1 MQTSNREDSNLRS
14 FLNYLLVDK
23 GLSNNTAK
31 AYEADI
37 SSFFQWLDNEDLKY
51 KNLQEDHINQY
62 ISFLFQRKM
71 RSSSVNRKISSIKSF
86 YIFLVKR
93 NFVKNS
99 PLNDLVTPKQEK
111 YLPESMSEAEV
122 DKLLN
127 SPDVSN
133 KIENRDKAMIEMLY
147 ATGMRISELVNLKMT
162 DVDMKRCVVKV
173 FGKGSKER
181 LVPFG
186 ETALDSLRSYL
197 NEREQSS
204 SKEIFLSNRGK
215 KMTRVAFWQRVK
227 VYLIRENLKNSI
239 SPHTLRHAFATH
251 LLNRGADL
259 RSVQLLL
266 GHSDLSTTQIYT
278 HIAKQRLS
286 DVLKK
291 HHPRGINFT
300 KYFVARYYK

>member
-1 MQTSNREDSNLRS
+1 MQTSNKEDSNLRS

-23 GLSNNTAK
+23 GLSNNTVK

-37 SSFFQWLDNEDLKY
+37 SSFFRWLGNKDLKY
-51 KNLQEDHINQY
+51 NNLQEDHINQY

-99 PLNDLVTPKQEK
+99 PLNDLVAPKQEK

-127 SPDVSN
+127 SPDVAN

-147 ATGMRISELVNLKMT
+147 ATGMRISELVNLKIT

-186 ETALDSLRSYL
+186 ETALDSLKSYL
-197 NEREQSS
+197 NDREQSS

-227 VYLIRENLKNSI
+227 IYLIRENLKNSI

-291 HHPRGINFT
+291 HHPRG
-300 KYFVARYYK
+300 

>member
-1 MQTSNREDSNLRS
+1 MQISNKEDSNLRS

-23 GLSNNTAK
+23 GLSNNTVK
-31 AYEADI
+31 AYQADI
-37 SSFFQWLDNEDLKY
+37 SSFFQWLDNKDLKY

-93 NFVKNS
+93 NFIKNS

-147 ATGMRISELVNLKMT
+147 ATGMRISELVNLKIT
-162 DVDMKRCVVKV
+162 DVDMKRSVVKV

-186 ETALDSLRSYL
+186 EKALDSLRSYL

-291 HHPRGINFT
+291 HHPRG
-300 KYFVARYYK
+300 

>member
-1 MQTSNREDSNLRS
+1 MQTSNKEDSNLRS

-23 GLSNNTAK
+23 GLSNNTVK

-37 SSFFQWLDNEDLKY
+37 SSFFQWLNNEDLKY
-51 KNLQEDHINQY
+51 KNLQEGHINQY
-62 ISFLFQRKM
+62 ISFLFQRMM

-93 NFVKNS
+93 NFLKNS

-127 SPDVSN
+127 SPDVAN

-147 ATGMRISELVNLKMT
+147 ATGMRISELVNLKIT

-186 ETALDSLRSYL
+186 ETALDSLKSYL
-197 NEREQSS
+197 NNRERSS

-251 LLNRGADL
+251 LINRGADL

-291 HHPRGINFT
+291 HHPRG
-300 KYFVARYYK
+300 

>member
-1 MQTSNREDSNLRS
+1 MQTSNKEDSNLRS

-23 GLSNNTAK
+23 GLSNNTVK

-37 SSFFQWLDNEDLKY
+37 SSFFQWLNNEDLKY
-51 KNLQEDHINQY
+51 KNLQEGHINQY

-127 SPDVSN
+127 SPDVTN

-147 ATGMRISELVNLKMT
+147 ATGMRISELVNLKIT

-186 ETALDSLRSYL
+186 EKALDSLKSYL
-197 NEREQSS
+197 NDREQSS

-215 KMTRVAFWQRVK
+215 KMSRIAFWQRVK

-291 HHPRGINFT
+291 HHPRG
-300 KYFVARYYK
+300 

>member
-1 MQTSNREDSNLRS
+1 MQTSNKEDSNLRS

-23 GLSNNTAK
+23 GLSNNTVK

-37 SSFFQWLDNEDLKY
+37 SSFFQWLDNKDLKY

-147 ATGMRISELVNLKMT
+147 ATGMRISELVNLKIT

-186 ETALDSLRSYL
+186 ETALDSLKSYL
-197 NEREQSS
+197 NDREQSS

-227 VYLIRENLKNSI
+227 IYLIRENLKNSI

-291 HHPRGINFT
+291 HHPRG
-300 KYFVARYYK
+300 

>member
-99 PLNDLVTPKQEK
+99 PLNNLVTPKQEK

-291 HHPRGINFT
+291 HHPRG
-300 KYFVARYYK
+300 

>member
-99 PLNDLVTPKQEK
+99 PLNNLVTPKQEK

-197 NEREQSS
+197 NEREQSP

-291 HHPRGINFT
+291 HHPRG
-300 KYFVARYYK
+300 

>member
-93 NFVKNS
+93 NFLKNS

-127 SPDVSN
+127 SPDVAN

-291 HHPRGINFT
+291 HHPRG
-300 KYFVARYYK
+300 

>member
-1 MQTSNREDSNLRS
+1 MQTFNKEDSNLRS

-147 ATGMRISELVNLKMT
+147 ATGMRISELVNLKIT

-227 VYLIRENLKNSI
+227 IYLIRENLKNSI

-291 HHPRGINFT
+291 HHPRG
-300 KYFVARYYK
+300 

>member
-1 MQTSNREDSNLRS
+1 MQTSNKEDSNLRS

-23 GLSNNTAK
+23 GLSNNTVK
-31 AYEADI
+31 AYKADI

-51 KNLQEDHINQY
+51 KNLQENHINQY

-93 NFVKNS
+93 NFLKNS

-147 ATGMRISELVNLKMT
+147 ATGMRISELVNLKIT

-291 HHPRGINFT
+291 HHPRG
-300 KYFVARYYK
+300 

>member
-1 MQTSNREDSNLRS
+1 MQTSNKEDSNLRS
-14 FLNYLLVDK
+14 FLDYLLVDK
-23 GLSNNTAK
+23 GLSNNTVK

-37 SSFFQWLDNEDLKY
+37 SSFFQWLDNEGLKY

-127 SPDVSN
+127 SPDVAN

-147 ATGMRISELVNLKMT
+147 ATGMRISELVNLKIT
-162 DVDMKRCVVKV
+162 DIDMKRCVVKV

-227 VYLIRENLKNSI
+227 IYLIRENLKNSI

-291 HHPRGINFT
+291 HHPRG
-300 KYFVARYYK
+300 

>member
-1 MQTSNREDSNLRS
+1 MQISNKEDSNLRS

-23 GLSNNTAK
+23 GLSNNTVK

-51 KNLQEDHINQY
+51 KNLKEEHVNQY
-62 ISFLFQRKM
+62 ISFLFHRKM

-147 ATGMRISELVNLKMT
+147 ATGMRISELVNLKIT

-186 ETALDSLRSYL
+186 EKALDSLRSYL
-197 NEREQSS
+197 NEREKSS

-291 HHPRGINFT
+291 HHPRG
-300 KYFVARYYK
+300 

>member
-1 MQTSNREDSNLRS
+1 MQISNKEDSNLRS

-23 GLSNNTAK
+23 GLSNNTVK

-37 SSFFQWLDNEDLKY
+37 SSFFQWLDNKDLKY

-62 ISFLFQRKM
+62 VSFLFQRKM

-127 SPDVSN
+127 SPDVAN

-147 ATGMRISELVNLKMT
+147 ATGMRISELVNLKIT

-227 VYLIRENLKNSI
+227 IYLIRENLKNSI

-291 HHPRGINFT
+291 HHPRG
-300 KYFVARYYK
+300 

>member
-1 MQTSNREDSNLRS
+1 MKTSNKEDSNLRS

-23 GLSNNTAK
+23 GLSNNTVK
-31 AYEADI
+31 AYKADI
-37 SSFFQWLDNEDLKY
+37 SSLFQWLDTEDLKY
-51 KNLQEDHINQY
+51 NNLQEDHINQY
-62 ISFLFQRKM
+62 ISFLFQKKM

-127 SPDVSN
+127 SPDASN

-147 ATGMRISELVNLKMT
+147 ATGMRISELVNLKIT

-227 VYLIRENLKNSI
+227 IYLIRENLKNSI

-291 HHPRGINFT
+291 HHPRG
-300 KYFVARYYK
+300 

>member
-1 MQTSNREDSNLRS
+1 MQTSNKEDSNLRS

-23 GLSNNTAK
+23 GLSNNTVK

-37 SSFFQWLDNEDLKY
+37 SSLFQWLDTEDLKY
-51 KNLQEDHINQY
+51 NNLQEDHINQY

-127 SPDVSN
+127 SPDVAN

-147 ATGMRISELVNLKMT
+147 ATGMRISELVNLKIT

-186 ETALDSLRSYL
+186 ETALDSLKSYL
-197 NEREQSS
+197 NNREQSS

-251 LLNRGADL
+251 LINRGADL

-291 HHPRGINFT
+291 HHPRG
-300 KYFVARYYK
+300 

>member
-23 GLSNNTAK
+23 GLSNNTVK
-31 AYEADI
+31 AYVADI
-37 SSFFQWLDNEDLKY
+37 SSFFQWLDDEDLKY

-62 ISFLFQRKM
+62 ISLLFQRKM

-147 ATGMRISELVNLKMT
+147 ATGMRISELVNLKIT

-291 HHPRGINFT
+291 HHPRG
-300 KYFVARYYK
+300 

>member
-1 MQTSNREDSNLRS
+1 MQTSNKEDSNLRS

-23 GLSNNTAK
+23 GLSNNTVK

-147 ATGMRISELVNLKMT
+147 ATGMRISELVNLKIT

-186 ETALDSLRSYL
+186 ETALDSLKSYL
-197 NEREQSS
+197 NDREQSS

-291 HHPRGINFT
+291 HHPRG
-300 KYFVARYYK
+300 

>member
-1 MQTSNREDSNLRS
+1 MQTSNKEDSNLRS

-23 GLSNNTAK
+23 GLSNNTVK

-37 SSFFQWLDNEDLKY
+37 SSFFQWLDNKDLKY

-127 SPDVSN
+127 SPDVAN

-147 ATGMRISELVNLKMT
+147 ATGMRISELVNLKIT

-227 VYLIRENLKNSI
+227 IYLIRENLKNSI

-291 HHPRGINFT
+291 HHPRG
-300 KYFVARYYK
+300 

>member
-1 MQTSNREDSNLRS
+1 MQISNKEDSNLRS

-23 GLSNNTAK
+23 GLSNNTVK

-93 NFVKNS
+93 NFLKNS

-291 HHPRGINFT
+291 HHPRG
-300 KYFVARYYK
+300 

>member
-23 GLSNNTAK
+23 GLSNNTVK

-51 KNLQEDHINQY
+51 KNLQEDHINKY
-62 ISFLFQRKM
+62 ISFLFQKKM

-127 SPDVSN
+127 SPDVAN

-291 HHPRGINFT
+291 HHPRG
-300 KYFVARYYK
+300 

>member
-99 PLNDLVTPKQEK
+99 PLNNLVTPKQEK

-227 VYLIRENLKNSI
+227 IYLIRENLKNSI

-291 HHPRGINFT
+291 HHPRG
-300 KYFVARYYK
+300 

>member
-23 GLSNNTAK
+23 GLSNNTVK

-51 KNLQEDHINQY
+51 KNLQEDHVNQY

-147 ATGMRISELVNLKMT
+147 ATGMRISELVNLKIT

-227 VYLIRENLKNSI
+227 IYLIRENLKNSI

-291 HHPRGINFT
+291 HHPRG
-300 KYFVARYYK
+300 

>member
-1 MQTSNREDSNLRS
+1 MQISNKEDSNLRS

-23 GLSNNTAK
+23 GLSNNTVK

-127 SPDVSN
+127 SPDVAN

-186 ETALDSLRSYL
+186 ETALDSLKSYL
-197 NEREQSS
+197 NNRERSS

-251 LLNRGADL
+251 LINRGADL

-291 HHPRGINFT
+291 HHPRG
-300 KYFVARYYK
+300 

>member
-1 MQTSNREDSNLRS
+1 MQTSNKEDSNLRS

-23 GLSNNTAK
+23 GLSNNTVK

-127 SPDVSN
+127 SPNVSN

-147 ATGMRISELVNLKMT
+147 ATGMRISELVNLKIT

-186 ETALDSLRSYL
+186 ETALDSLKSYL
-197 NEREQSS
+197 NNRERSS

-251 LLNRGADL
+251 LINRGADL

-291 HHPRGINFT
+291 HHPRG
-300 KYFVARYYK
+300 

>member
-162 DVDMKRCVVKV
+162 DIDMKRCVVKV

-215 KMTRVAFWQRVK
+215 KITRVAFWQRVK

-291 HHPRGINFT
+291 HHPRG
-300 KYFVARYYK
+300 

>member
-1 MQTSNREDSNLRS
+1 MQTSNKEDSNLRS

-23 GLSNNTAK
+23 GLSNNTVK

-93 NFVKNS
+93 NFLKNS

-127 SPDVSN
+127 SPDVAN

-147 ATGMRISELVNLKMT
+147 ATGMRISELVNLKIT

-197 NEREQSS
+197 NERELSS

-251 LLNRGADL
+251 LINRGADL

-291 HHPRGINFT
+291 HHPRG
-300 KYFVARYYK
+300 

>member
-1 MQTSNREDSNLRS
+1 MQISNKEDSNLRS

-37 SSFFQWLDNEDLKY
+37 SSFFQWLDNKDLKY

-127 SPDVSN
+127 SPDVAN

-147 ATGMRISELVNLKMT
+147 ATGMRISELVNLKIT

-291 HHPRGINFT
+291 HHPRG
-300 KYFVARYYK
+300 

>member
-1 MQTSNREDSNLRS
+1 MQTSNKEDSNLRS

-23 GLSNNTAK
+23 GLSNNTVK

-62 ISFLFQRKM
+62 ISFLFKRKM

-147 ATGMRISELVNLKMT
+147 ATGMRISELVNLKIT

-186 ETALDSLRSYL
+186 ETALDSLKSYL
-197 NEREQSS
+197 NDREQSS

-227 VYLIRENLKNSI
+227 IYLIRENLKNSI

-251 LLNRGADL
+251 LINRGADL

-291 HHPRGINFT
+291 HHPRG
-300 KYFVARYYK
+300 

>member
-1 MQTSNREDSNLRS
+1 MQITNKEDSNLRS

-23 GLSNNTAK
+23 GLSKNTVK

-37 SSFFQWLDNEDLKY
+37 SSFFRWLINKDLEY
-51 KNLQEDHINQY
+51 KNLQEEHINQY
-62 ISFLFQRKM
+62 ISFLFQKKM
-71 RSSSVNRKISSIKSF
+71 KSSSVNRKISSIKSF

-93 NFVKNS
+93 NFIKNS

-111 YLPESMSEAEV
+111 YLPESMSEDEV
-122 DKLLN
+122 NKLLN
-127 SPDVSN
+127 SPNVAN

-162 DVDMKRCVVKV
+162 DVDMNRCVVKV

-186 ETALDSLRSYL
+186 ETALDSLKAYL
-197 NEREQSS
+197 SERVQSS

-227 VYLIRENLKNSI
+227 IYLVRENLKNSI

-291 HHPRGINFT
+291 HHPRG
-300 KYFVARYYK
+300 